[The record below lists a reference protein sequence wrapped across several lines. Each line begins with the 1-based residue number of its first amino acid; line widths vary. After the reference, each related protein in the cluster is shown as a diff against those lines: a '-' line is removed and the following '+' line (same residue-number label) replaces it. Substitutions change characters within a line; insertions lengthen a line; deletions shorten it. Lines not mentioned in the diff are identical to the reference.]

1 MASTP
6 GSGKLNAYLDDF
18 RFWKRRRTG
27 RQIKRWYASDIGGGT
42 NAQDPNVSLG
52 VYYKFN
58 EGIFGVDSVDS
69 NILDYSGRATNATWL
84 GKPPGLGRYTTSAIF
99 EGTGRPEF
107 REPVL
112 YKSHPAVDALIREKV
127 ALAATQERDIS
138 SQLWTY
144 LPQFII
150 EENELDQPESDSDL
164 RNLLN
169 IMGSYF
175 DSS

>member
-1 MASTP
+1 M
-6 GSGKLNAYLDDF
+6 
-18 RFWKRRRTG
+18 
-27 RQIKRWYASDIGGGT
+27 
-42 NAQDPNVSLG
+42 
-52 VYYKFN
+52 
-58 EGIFGVDSVDS
+58 
-69 NILDYSGRATNATWL
+69 
-84 GKPPGLGRYTTSAIF
+84 GRYTTSAIF

-107 REPVL
+107 RDPVL

-175 DSS
+175 DELFLQIEAVKDLKTVSYENFQNVPAPFVKRMLEHCGLESGEIFIDATIHEMLHVKNDQRTYERNLYDLKNLICLISAAR